1 MSFNNFG
8 VQKLIRNDAPLATYI
23 HCSGHCLN
31 LVISDCCRIP
41 AVRNMLDKL
50 KNCCKFFLHSPKR
63 NILLEKVLAENEAEL
78 YSTLRKVDNAAASI
92 ELALQAM
99 TQAEES
105 LRKSMHSD

>member
-31 LVISDCCRIP
+31 LVISDCCGIP

-50 KNCCKFFLHSPKR
+50 KNCCKFFLLSPKR
-63 NILLEKVLAENEAEL
+63 NGLLEKVVAENVADEHK
-78 YSTLRKVDNAAASI
+78 RKVLLDSCRTRWVERHHAY
-92 ELALQAM
+92 
-99 TQAEES
+99 
-105 LRKSMHSD
+105 